1 MMAKLCFI
9 AVALGCGIV
18 PWFSVCVL
26 VAQYFLLHGLQTAR
40 LLCPWDFPGKNTG
53 VGGHSHSQGIFLTQ
67 GWNPGLLHCRQI
79 LDHLSHEGTPC
90 SVYASIKLSWNQ

>member
-9 AVALGCGIV
+9 SVALGCGIHSTLV
-18 PWFSVCVL
+18 QHVSVL
-26 VAQYFLLHGLQTAR
+26 VAQSLLLHGLQTAR

-90 SVYASIKLSWNQ
+90 SV